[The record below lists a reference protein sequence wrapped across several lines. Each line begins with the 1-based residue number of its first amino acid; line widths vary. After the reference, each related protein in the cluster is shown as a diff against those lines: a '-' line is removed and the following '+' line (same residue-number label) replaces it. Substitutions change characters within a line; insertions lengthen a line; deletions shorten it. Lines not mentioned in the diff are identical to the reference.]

1 MLMLM
6 GVVIFL
12 TLLKETKYLVI
23 NYIYIEKEMRN
34 NGYGHIIVNILK
46 SKFPDYKGIMVEVE
60 PSQIDNPNHVNNRR
74 LRYYKDLKFNIV
86 EYNYKILQTG
96 KDTYQ
101 DMLLHM
107 YNLKNYVDYKYSYAE
122 LIEILD
128 EYYKVIFDK
137 DYKTQYLLD

>member
-1 MLMLM
+1 
-6 GVVIFL
+6 
-12 TLLKETKYLVI
+12 
-23 NYIYIEKEMRN
+23 MRN
-34 NGYGHIIVNILK
+34 SGYGHIIVNILK

-60 PSQIDNPNHVNNRR
+60 PSQIDDSNHVNNRR

-96 KDTYQ
+96 KDSYQ

-107 YNLKNYVDYKYSYAE
+107 YNLKNRVDYKYSYAE

-137 DYKTQYLLD
+137 EYKKQYMLE